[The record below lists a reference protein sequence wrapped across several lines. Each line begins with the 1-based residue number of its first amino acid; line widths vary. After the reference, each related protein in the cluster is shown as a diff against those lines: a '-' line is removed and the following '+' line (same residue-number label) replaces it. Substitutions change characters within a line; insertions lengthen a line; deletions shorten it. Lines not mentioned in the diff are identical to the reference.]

1 MAGLLLGSGTLGDRV
16 GHRRMFL
23 IGLVVFGAASLV
35 AAFSPTQEA
44 LIGSRAFLAVGAAA
58 MMPATL
64 ALIRVTFED
73 ERERNVAIAVWGT
86 MAVVGTAPG
95 PIISGI
101 LLQHFWWGS
110 VFIINVPV
118 VVIALVATLALAPP
132 NDPDPSKHW
141 DLVSSLLALV
151 ALVGLVMA
159 IKDGE
164 DRPRFGRHRRR
175 RPRGDG
181 RRMGLRQASTS
192 TASPLAGIRDLPQ
205 PGVPLRG
212 AGRRVPPVRHL
223 RRPARH
229 HSALS
234 VGGGVHAAARRVPR
248 GGRRPRGVPHG
259 DARGAVLHRVGLL
272 PLITGGLALGAGG
285 TVLVLLNFATS
296 MPLLVT
302 GLIVT
307 GAGLGAAMS
316 VASSAIMG
324 NVPARRAGMASSV
337 EEVSYEFGG
346 LIAVALLG
354 SLLTARDPRPSTF
367 RPGCRSGRGDSLDSA
382 LALAGEGAGADTALI
397 TAASEA
403 FDGAYFAVMT
413 VVAAALA
420 VGTPA
425 TGLLLRRHGPGINTV
440 RPRTPLT
447 RRHGSDHANQQAD
460 PIPRRRHPGR
470 AAGGRQERHLRL
482 RRGGGRGDE
491 GRSLPLRLPEDLV
504 QAIHQHLR
512 PVEADLVAAA
522 GKSAAEATPGERLA
536 AYTRVSV
543 QSSTRAELL
552 LMLEGSTNP
561 AHAAVWDAVTER
573 RALSAA
579 GAEGER
585 EALDRFIV
593 RLAADGLWLYE
604 SLTPERLAPQLRRAV
619 ADRIAEALARDER

>member
-1 MAGLLLGSGTLGDRV
+1 MMTTGTSRRWLLLAVVSAGLLLITLDNSILYAALPTLVEDLGATSSEGLWIINAYPVVMAGLLLGSGTLGDRV

-35 AAFSPTQEA
+35 AAFSPTPEA

-86 MAVVGTAPG
+86 MAVVGSALG

-159 IKDGE
+159 IKETAKTGPALAVIAAAVLAATVGGWAFVRRQRQLPHPLLE
-164 DRPRFGRHRRR
+164 FAIFRNRAFLSGVLAAGFALFAISGVQLVTTQRFQLVEGF
-175 RPRGDG
+175 
-181 RRMGLRQASTS
+181 T
-192 TASPLAGIRDLPQ
+192 
-205 PGVPLRG
+205 PLRAGFLVAAVALG
-212 AGRRVPPVRHL
+212 AFPTAMLG
-223 RRPARH
+223 
-229 HSALS
+229 
-234 VGGGVHAAARRVPR
+234 
-248 GGRRPRGVPHG
+248 
-259 DARGAVLHRVGLL
+259 GAVLHRVGLL

-354 SLLTARDPRPSTF
+354 SLLTAVYSATVDLPAGVPERAR
-367 RPGCRSGRGDSLDSA
+367 DSLDSA

-420 VGTPA
+420 VGTLV
-425 TGLLLRRHGPGINTV
+425 TGLLLRRHGPG
-440 RPRTPLT
+440 
-447 RRHGSDHANQQAD
+447 
-460 PIPRRRHPGR
+460 
-470 AAGGRQERHLRL
+470 
-482 RRGGGRGDE
+482 
-491 GRSLPLRLPEDLV
+491 
-504 QAIHQHLR
+504 
-512 PVEADLVAAA
+512 
-522 GKSAAEATPGERLA
+522 SALSG
-536 AYTRVSV
+536 
-543 QSSTRAELL
+543 
-552 LMLEGSTNP
+552 P
-561 AHAAVWDAVTER
+561 AHH
-573 RALSAA
+573 
-579 GAEGER
+579 
-585 EALDRFIV
+585 
-593 RLAADGLWLYE
+593 
-604 SLTPERLAPQLRRAV
+604 
-619 ADRIAEALARDER
+619 